1 MRGKVV
7 CNAPRRCLLQFCE
20 LTFEYWQTALLSNL
34 KSSLAPKI
42 HDTLIWGNR
51 HFALFPG
58 RFSKDIWEAKLFGVA
73 ENIVWRRSGRL
84 NLKFWMSTALFF
96 KFEIALG
103 AKNPQC
109 AHIGIGCFP
118 VVFLRTYE
126 RQSCS
131 EWVITLFSVGRSNLN
146 FECQRLYFQI
156 WNRLFGAKTTIRTYG
171 KSPFCT
177 VSRSFF

>member
-1 MRGKVV
+1 MPQGVV
-7 CNAPRRCLLQFCE
+7 YCSSVSLHLNFRM
-20 LTFEYWQTALLSNL
+20 QTALFSNLKSSLAPKIHDTLIWGNRHFALFPGRFCKGIWEAKLFAMPQGVVYCSSVSLHLNFRMQTALFSNL

-84 NLKFWMSTALFF
+84 NL
-96 KFEIALG
+96 
-103 AKNPQC
+103 
-109 AHIGIGCFP
+109 
-118 VVFLRTYE
+118 
-126 RQSCS
+126 
-131 EWVITLFSVGRSNLN
+131 N
-146 FECQRLYFQI
+146 FECQRLYFS
-156 WNRLFGAKTTIRTYG
+156 NL
-171 KSPFCT
+171 KSPLAPKIHNAHIWESAFST